1 MNETTTNRRNWR
13 TIGVAVLAAVLLLG
27 AGYYIANYDDDQP
40 VQRAE
45 TELDAARTELGTAGE
60 ELRRGQAA
68 ISDAQE
74 TVGGLAD
81 SNEQSEDLIDDSRNI
96 LERIEAILTD
106 VERANHSDGT

>member
-13 TIGVAVLAAVLLLG
+13 TIGVVVLAALLLIG
-27 AGYYIANYDDDQP
+27 AGYYIANHDDSRP

-45 TELDAARTELGTAGE
+45 TELDAARTELGAAGE
-60 ELRRGQAA
+60 ELGRGQAA

-74 TVGGLAD
+74 TAGGLAD
-81 SNEQSEDLIDDSRNI
+81 SNEQSGDLIDDSRNI
-96 LERIEAILTD
+96 LERIEAILTE